1 MGVQARLRQDCFAQ
15 CGRIQVSV
23 KVSDERQ
30 VLLAADED
38 ERARAVEIV
47 CVCVEQACAR
57 HVMQVTPGWIPGIR
71 GVDQEIS
78 TRVSTGTI

>member
-1 MGVQARLRQDCFAQ
+1 MGVQARLRQDCFTQ
-15 CGRIQVSV
+15 CRRIQVSV

-30 VLLAADED
+30 VLLAADEN
-38 ERARAVEIV
+38 ERAGAVEIV
-47 CVCVEQACAR
+47 GVYVEQACAW